1 MIIYTKHAKEK
12 FKILKNQGFPIK
24 KKLVE
29 ETLRFPERVDYS
41 QIPLLRAEKT
51 IDEKH
56 VLRVVF
62 KKENGIIKVI
72 TFYPARKRKIKYEK

>member
-41 QIPLLRAEKT
+41 QIPLLRAEKR

-56 VLRVVF
+56 ILRVVF

-72 TFYPARKRKIKYEK
+72 TFYPARKRNIKY